1 MSRRRCTMLSWKRG
15 RTMSKGI
22 YVMARNGRSIRRRG
36 HDCGLATIEYR
47 LRRFSRFDQSDR
59 RSVTP
64 EAIASNPENRR
75 ILFEPRGNRR
85 SIRRF
90 LFSSLFDNDEPFP
103 SNGDGMI
110 HLKFF
115 TSNCTDIL
123 DAISAR
129 FDYIS
134 HFEVIGEAKNRLT
147 E

>member
-115 TSNCTDIL
+115 TKTVPTLST
-123 DAISAR
+123 R
-129 FDYIS
+129 FLPDSIIF
-134 HFEVIGEAKNRLT
+134 HTLRLLAKRKID
-147 E
+147 

>member
-64 EAIASNPENRR
+64 EAIVSNPENRR

-115 TSNCTDIL
+115 TKTVPIL
-123 DAISAR
+123 STR
-129 FDYIS
+129 FLPDSIIF
-134 HFEVIGEAKNRLT
+134 HTLRLLAKRRID
-147 E
+147 